1 VASDSRSSNSI
12 PTPSA
17 QPAPSASAENALQRP
32 SGASP
37 RWRLNSRNRAGVDMT
52 ATPPASASAHSPWR
66 SEWLARCTATSEDEQ
81 AVSIVIAGFS
91 GLLGHAREE

>member
-1 VASDSRSSNSI
+1 M

-37 RWRLNSRNRAGVDMT
+37 RCRLNSTKRPGVAIT
-52 ATPPASASAHSPWR
+52 VTPPASASAHSPWR
-66 SEWLARCTATSEDEQ
+66 SAWHARCIATSDELH
-81 AVSIVIAGFS
+81 AVSTVIAGP
-91 GLLGHAREE
+91 